1 LKYSD
6 LKKKLD
12 NLYLTYNKK
21 FSSKDP
27 VRNLDKFTEEKDI
40 ELAGLITAAFSYG
53 SVDQINAFLG
63 MLFAKTGFNL
73 HEFTINFAK
82 HKDKKLFNG
91 LYYRFNSHFDIINMF
106 HSLQFILETYSTLK
120 NYFLSGYSVSDENIL
135 NALSSFSGG
144 LNKRIPKTN
153 KRYFHYLFSDPVNN
167 STCKRMNLFLRWM
180 VRRDE
185 IDLGIWNEIGTSKLI
200 MPVDT
205 HIARISKELGLVKRK
220 SIDLKFA
227 LELTGILK
235 KFDENDPV
243 KYDFAL
249 CHLGIDKKKF

>member
-1 LKYSD
+1 MRYSD

-12 NLYLTYNKK
+12 YYYSAYNTK

-27 VRNLDKFTEEKDI
+27 VRNLNRFSDEKDI

-53 SVDQINAFLG
+53 SVDQINTFLG
-63 MLFAKTGFNL
+63 MLFSKTGTNL
-73 HEFTINFAK
+73 HEFTINFSK

-91 LYYRFNSHFDIINMF
+91 LYYRFNSQFDILNMF
-106 HSLQFILETYSTLK
+106 ASLQAVLKANERLK
-120 NYFLSGYSVSDENIL
+120 NYFLKGFSESDENIL
-135 NALSSFSGG
+135 SALSSFSGG
-144 LNKRIPKTN
+144 LNRGIPKVK
-153 KRYFHYLFSDPVNN
+153 KRYYHYLFSDPVNN

-180 VRRDE
+180 VRKDE
-185 IDLGIWNEIGTSKLI
+185 IDLGLWGEIGTSKLI

-227 LELTGILK
+227 LELTGVLK
-235 KFDENDPV
+235 EFDENDPV
-243 KYDFAL
+243 KYDYAL
-249 CHLGIDKKKF
+249 CHIGIDKKIF